1 MRVQKMQLAA
11 QFRAWVGRHTGR
23 PLRAVIL
30 WAANLVGLELMKPGC
45 RQIPAQHV
53 SFDPALATVFKSA
66 DRAIVFGIIDQWNQ
80 SNARHSKREYFHD
93 GRWWTAPRGDTWWVN
108 KSAPWMSARTWKR
121 CAADLEA
128 TEMLKARLVNG
139 QRVYSTEPYEQTG
152 TRQFVLWGGQ
162 NAEGGGQIAVRGR
175 QIADHNSSN
184 TESLFDRIWK
194 RTAAPAHAGRIG
206 AVAVF
211 NTPDPEKNF
220 ISGETPDAAAIRDE
234 DETEAAQRRAERRP
248 SPPSSATPPT
258 AWRTGETTLGD
269 STLDDADGTTEFDD
283 VTREGEDTPTLP
295 LPRVQGRDGA
305 DIEELRLFFTG
316 CSADQVQEMIDRH
329 GAARIHSTIARVRG
343 QQNVAN
349 PPGLV
354 RALLAMG
361 GGGAWQYPRCERDEG
376 KRYISGK
383 YADFVEH

>member
-1 MRVQKMQLAA
+1 MRVQKMQLAS
-11 QFRAWVGRHTGR
+11 QFRAWVGRYTGR

-30 WAANLVGLELMKPGC
+30 WAANMVGLELMKPGC

-128 TEMLKARLVNG
+128 TEMLKVRLVNG

-162 NAEGGGQIAVRGR
+162 IADGGGQIAVRGR
-175 QIADHNSSN
+175 QIADHNRSN
-184 TESLFDRIWK
+184 KESVFDRIWK
-194 RTAAPAHAGRIG
+194 KTTTPAQAGRIG

-211 NTPDPEKNF
+211 HTPDPENNF
-220 ISGETPDAAAIRDE
+220 INGESPDAAAIRDE
-234 DETEAAQRRAERRP
+234 DETAAAQRRAEGRQ
-248 SPPSSATPPT
+248 SPPSSAPPPT
-258 AWRTGETTLGD
+258 TWRTGDTTVGD
-269 STLDDADGTTEFDD
+269 STLDDADGSTEFDD
-283 VTREGEDTPTLP
+283 VTREGTDTAEIDT
-295 LPRVQGRDGA
+295 
-305 DIEELRLFFTG
+305 LRLFFTG
-316 CSADQVQEMIDRH
+316 CSADQVREMIDRH
-329 GAARIHSTIARVRG
+329 GVARIHSTIARVRG

-361 GGGAWQYPRCERDEG
+361 GGGPWQYPRCERDEG